1 MCGIIGYV
9 GQKPAQNILVDG
21 LRRLEYRGYD
31 SAGVCIVDDGR
42 RFQVRKKMGRIQ
54 ELSALIRQQ
63 PVQGTTGIGHTRW
76 ATHGPPSDENAHP
89 HLDQSGTIALVHNGV
104 IENHQ
109 QLKEKLLA
117 RGHSFLS
124 QTDTE
129 VLAHLIGL
137 NLAPAELRAVDRI
150 IFIACG
156 TALHSALVGEYLME
170 DLARIPAECE
180 YASEFRY

>member
-63 PVQGTTGIGHTRW
+63 PVQALPGSGTRV
-76 ATHGPPSDENAHP
+76 GPP
-89 HLDQSGTIALVHNGV
+89 T
-104 IENHQ
+104 
-109 QLKEKLLA
+109 A
-117 RGHSFLS
+117 RQATRMRTLTSTS
-124 QTDTE
+124 PEPSRSST
-129 VLAHLIGL
+129 
-137 NLAPAELRAVDRI
+137 
-150 IFIACG
+150 
-156 TALHSALVGEYLME
+156 TA
-170 DLARIPAECE
+170 
-180 YASEFRY
+180 

>member
-63 PVQGTTGIGHTRW
+63 PAQGTTGIGHTRW

-89 HLDQSGTIALVHNGV
+89 HLDHSGRIAVVHNGV
-104 IENHQ
+104 IENFDRI
-109 QLKEKLLA
+109 KERLVEA
-117 RGHSFLS
+117 GHEFRSE
-124 QTDTE
+124 TDTE
-129 VLAHLIGL
+129 VLAHLIG
-137 NLAPAELRAVDRI
+137 
-150 IFIACG
+150 
-156 TALHSALVGEYLME
+156 EYY
-170 DLARIPAECE
+170 ARIES
-180 YASEFRY
+180 SEPRQKQNG